1 MINIF
6 REQLPFQ
13 HKTSQETDIKSI
25 KVEYDFIDCQE
36 IFKEEINLKCEDNLF
51 DNTL

>member
-6 REQLPFQ
+6 REHLPFE
-13 HKTSQETDIKSI
+13 HKTLQETDIKSI
-25 KVEYDFIDCQE
+25 KVEYDFVDCQE
-36 IFKEEINLKCEDNLF
+36 MFIEDIDLKCEDNLF